1 MLRRLVPH
9 PLAGCAAATVAVL
22 ALTGC
27 GGDEPTPS
35 TTVTVTTSGAPSTDP
50 STSAAAPTEA
60 GPTSDMAGRGH
71 DVGTVAAAEVV
82 AGTTWLRLDRW
93 TYADWSEE
101 KVSAEGVPL
110 TPLTDMPFRNQNDQN
125 TYAVPVSPRVV
136 VALNSCSVGADG
148 QPRIATAVGSVADLQ
163 PSETIWLLTYTDGVL
178 TQADTTA
185 PC

>member
-1 MLRRLVPH
+1 VLRHHLPPRL
-9 PLAGCAAATVAVL
+9 GAAAAVALVVL
-22 ALTGC
+22 TTAAC
-27 GGDEPTPS
+27 GGDDDPGPA
-35 TTVTVTTSGAPSTDP
+35 TTVTVTSSSAPSSEP
-50 STSAAAPTEA
+50 PATSAPAEPT
-60 GPTSDMAGRGH
+60 PTSDMAGRGH
-71 DVGTVAAAEVV
+71 DLGTIETAEVV

-110 TPLTDMPFRNQNDQN
+110 TPLTDMPFRNQNEEN

-136 VALNSCSVGADG
+136 VALNSCAVGADG
-148 QPRIATAVGSVADLQ
+148 QPRIATAVGTAADLQ

>member
-1 MLRRLVPH
+1 VLRDTLPPRL
-9 PLAGCAAATVAVL
+9 GAAATL
-22 ALTGC
+22 ALVVLTTAAC
-27 GGDEPTPS
+27 GGDDPGPA
-35 TTVTVTTSGAPSTDP
+35 TTVTVTSSAAPSSEP
-50 STSAAAPTEA
+50 APTSTPAEA
-60 GPTSDMAGRGH
+60 APTSDMAGRGH
-71 DVGTVAAAEVV
+71 DVGTIDTAEVV
-82 AGTTWLRLDRW
+82 DGTTWLRLDRW

-110 TPLTDMPFRNQNDQN
+110 TPLTDMPFRNQNAEN

-136 VALNSCSVGADG
+136 VALNSCAVGADG
-148 QPRIATAVGSVADLQ
+148 QPRITTAVGTVADLQ